1 METATVKKILTNS
14 QMHQYLISLN
24 EMLSYK
30 GILGYAIARNVRV
43 LQNGCQEYIDIFSK
57 CVTKYGVQEKDED
70 GNFTG
75 RIKIEE
81 SSGNVAKLNK
91 ELAPYAEIKHSVELF
106 MIPFSEAYEQLSAAE
121 LLQIDFMLFDDD
133 DKRHEQS
140 ALSQNNDTGDRTV
153 TEYKDRTV
161 VDESLGLDANG
172 VEKRKVTVMPK

>member
-1 METATVKKILTNS
+1 METTTVKKTLTNS

-24 EMLSYK
+24 ELLSYK

-57 CVTKYGVQEKDED
+57 CITKYGVQEKDED

-121 LLQIDFMLFDDD
+121 LLQIDFMLFDE
-133 DKRHEQS
+133 DKCHEQS
-140 ALSQNNDTGDRTV
+140 TLSQNSNTGGRTV
-153 TEYKDRTV
+153 TEYDDRTV
-161 VDESLGLDANG
+161 VDESLGVDANG
-172 VEKRKVTVMPK
+172 VEKRQVTVTPK

>member
-1 METATVKKILTNS
+1 METTTVKKTLTNS
-14 QMHQYLISLN
+14 TMHQYLISLN

-30 GILGYAIARNVRV
+30 GVLGYAIARNVRA

-57 CVTKYGVQEKDED
+57 CVSKYGVQEKDED

-91 ELAPYAEIKHSVELF
+91 ELAPYAEIKHSIELF

-121 LLQIDFMLFDDD
+121 LLQIDFMLFDE
-133 DKRHEQS
+133 DKCHKQS
-140 ALSQNNDTGDRTV
+140 APSRNSNTGERTV
-153 TEYKDRTV
+153 TEYEDRTI

-172 VEKRKVTVMPK
+172 VEKRQVTVMPK

>member
-1 METATVKKILTNS
+1 METTTVKKTLTNS
-14 QMHQYLISLN
+14 TMHQYLISLN

-30 GILGYAIARNVRV
+30 GVLGYAIARNVRA

-57 CVTKYGVQEKDED
+57 CVAKYGVQEKDED

-91 ELAPYAEIKHSVELF
+91 ELAPYVEIKHSVELY

-121 LLQIDFMLFDDD
+121 LLQIDFMLFDE
-133 DKRHEQS
+133 DKYHEQPV
-140 ALSQNNDTGDRTV
+140 LSQNSNTGGRTV

-161 VDESLGLDANG
+161 VDESLGVDANG
-172 VEKRKVTVMPK
+172 VEKRQVTVTPK